1 METKQ
6 LTQEEILKIK
16 SFQEKYAQITA
27 TLGQIRIEQMLV
39 EKQLDRLKELETT
52 NLTSYSN
59 IQAEESVFAKELETK
74 YGVGEINIESG
85 VFTPIQ

>member
-6 LTQEEILKIK
+6 LTQEEIQKIK
-16 SFQEKYAQITA
+16 SFQEKYAQVTA

-39 EKQLDRLKELETT
+39 EKQLNRLKELETT

-59 IQAEESVFAKELETK
+59 IQAEESGFAKELETK
-74 YGVGEINIESG
+74 YGVGEINIETG